1 MATYSLHTAQKELD
15 DLIDRSER
23 GETIEILCPSGRR
36 VRLVALTA
44 DEKAK
49 LADEPT
55 A

>member
-1 MATYSLHTAQKELD
+1 MATYSMHTAQKELD

-23 GETIEILCPSGRR
+23 GETIEILCPSGR
-36 VRLVALTA
+36 VRLVAVTA